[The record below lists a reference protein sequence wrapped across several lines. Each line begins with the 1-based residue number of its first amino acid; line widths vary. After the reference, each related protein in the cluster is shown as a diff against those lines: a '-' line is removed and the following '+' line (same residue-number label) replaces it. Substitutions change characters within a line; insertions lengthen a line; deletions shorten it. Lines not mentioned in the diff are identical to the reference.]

1 MRKVRDIMSAAPVC
15 MAPGESVSAAVR
27 AMKQHGI
34 GTVLLL
40 TDGKLSGL
48 VTDRDITVR
57 VLAENRD
64 PRSTRIGDIYGGELV
79 VLGPDD
85 DLAEACPAGPRPRG
99 APHPGAAGRD
109 PRRRRVRRRPRAG
122 KGRDVGMTGTSE
134 SIVRELLARHG
145 RLYAEDAGIKLA
157 DRPGPLYQLLVL
169 ATLLS
174 APIPAETAVAAASEL
189 FAAGYRSPKAM
200 SEASWQDRV
209 DALGRGHY
217 RRYDERSATMLGDG
231 AELLVGKWHGDLRRL
246 RDDAGGEADGIA
258 SRLTEFPGVGPTGA
272 SIFLREVQE
281 VWPSVAPYVD
291 AKVTSGAHRVRL
303 PADRES
309 LAGLLAASGQP
320 ARLAAALVRVSL
332 SQRAASEVTASV
344 RD

>member
-1 MRKVRDIMSAAPVC
+1 M
-15 MAPGESVSAAVR
+15 
-27 AMKQHGI
+27 
-34 GTVLLL
+34 
-40 TDGKLSGL
+40 
-48 VTDRDITVR
+48 
-57 VLAENRD
+57 
-64 PRSTRIGDIYGGELV
+64 
-79 VLGPDD
+79 
-85 DLAEACPAGPRPRG
+85 
-99 APHPGAAGRD
+99 AGR
-109 PRRRRVRRRPRAG
+109 
-122 KGRDVGMTGTSE
+122 SE
-134 SIVRELLARHG
+134 SIVRELLDRHG
-145 RLYAEDAGIKLA
+145 RLYAEDAGVRLA

-174 APIPAETAVAAASEL
+174 APIQADTAVAAAREL
-189 FAAGYRSPKAM
+189 FAAGYRNPKAM
-200 SEASWQDRV
+200 SQASWQHRV

-217 RRYDERSATMLGDG
+217 RRYDERTATMLGDS
-231 AELLVGKWHGDLRRL
+231 ADLLSGKWHGDLRKL
-246 RDDAGGEADGIA
+246 RAESSGDTQVIA
-258 SRLTEFPGVGPTGA
+258 SQLTEFPGLGPVGT

-281 VWPSVAPYVD
+281 IWPEVAPYVD